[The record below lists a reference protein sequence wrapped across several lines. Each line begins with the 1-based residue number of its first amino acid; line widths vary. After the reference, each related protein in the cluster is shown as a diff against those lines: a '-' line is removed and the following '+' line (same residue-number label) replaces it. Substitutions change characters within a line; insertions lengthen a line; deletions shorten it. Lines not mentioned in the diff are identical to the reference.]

1 MAETT
6 SPKTDHH
13 EKDVDVFVEI
23 PRGSRAK
30 YELDKKSGHIRLDR
44 VLFSSVHYP
53 ADYGFVMDTL
63 ARDGDPLDALV
74 IVEEP
79 TFPGCV
85 VPARPIGTLF
95 MKDSKGEDEKIL
107 AVPVGDPRFS
117 HIHGLEDLAP
127 HWQKEIET
135 FFGTYKTLEDDAVEL
150 KGWHGVETAWQVI
163 AECRERARR

>member
-1 MAETT
+1 MAETVGAT
-6 SPKTDHH
+6 SDHH
-13 EKDVDVFVEI
+13 GEEVDVFVEI

-30 YELDKKSGHIRLDR
+30 YELDKTSGHIRLDR

-95 MKDSKGEDEKIL
+95 MKDGKGEDEKIL

-117 HIHGLEDLAP
+117 HIHTLEDLAP

-135 FFGTYKTLEDDAVEL
+135 FFATYKTLEDDAVEL
-150 KGWHGVETAWQVI
+150 KGWHGVDIAWRVI
-163 AECRERARR
+163 AECRDRAKR

>member
-1 MAETT
+1 MPAKAT
-6 SPKTDHH
+6 SDV
-13 EKDVDVFVEI
+13 VDVFVEI

-44 VLFSSVHYP
+44 VLHSSVHYP

-63 ARDGDPLDALV
+63 AGDGDPLDAVV

-85 VPARPIGTLF
+85 MPVRPIGTLF
-95 MKDSKGEDEKIL
+95 MSDEKGEDEKIL
-107 AVPVGDPRFS
+107 AVPVGDPRFDT
-117 HIHGLEDLAP
+117 IKTLKDLAP

-135 FFGTYKTLEDDAVEL
+135 FFETYKSLESDDTVVR
-150 KGWHGVETAWQVI
+150 GWRDEKSAWRVI
-163 AECRERARR
+163 EAARNANKRKKRK